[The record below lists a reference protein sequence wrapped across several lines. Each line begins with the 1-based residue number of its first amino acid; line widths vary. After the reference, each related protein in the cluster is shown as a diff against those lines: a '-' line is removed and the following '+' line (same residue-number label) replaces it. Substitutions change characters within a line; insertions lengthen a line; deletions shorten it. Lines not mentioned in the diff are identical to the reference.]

1 MSFKPRNFREWCNY
15 TIPVL
20 PQVYGDELSYYEL
33 LNKVI
38 EKLNAMGITVNELI
52 DYVNTYFDSKDWQQM
67 VNNKLDSMVT
77 DGTLDN
83 LINKKIFGELN
94 SKVSELSTNVDF
106 LNENRKNFRNC
117 KILCIGDSFGRGV
130 YDGSE
135 HLENSWPT
143 KLGNYFA
150 YGSTIYNYC
159 QNNAGF
165 LVSDNTFIA
174 QLTKAKN
181 DGHADSH
188 IIIIEGGHNDG
199 YKSTDNLFKAV
210 TDCLD
215 YAKSNFPNAVIY
227 VVAANSGT
235 AAEITRKTR
244 HTVWTIMQSACN
256 LKGVPFFMLNMYLFN
271 IDDTLSSDGIHP
283 NKFGYEMLAGLMYRM
298 LAGLNFKINDNRAL
312 GFGTEWYGDKISY
325 VVEGQW
331 MDTANFATKTPLDG
345 DHPAFSFAIN
355 AANNYANRNSPLA
368 LHVPFS
374 IQDDGTQG
382 TMIIRLRN
390 GAMELCPLAYDTK
403 TGGAGYVNVV
413 GSKQFYVPSFTL
425 TFPTIMIM

>member
-1 MSFKPRNFREWCNY
+1 MSFKPRNFREWCNH

-33 LNKVI
+33 LNKVV
-38 EKLNAMGITVNELI
+38 EKLNAIGITVNELI

-67 VNNKLDSMVT
+67 VNNKLDSMVA

-83 LINKKIFGELN
+83 IINQKIFGELN
-94 SKVSELSTNVDF
+94 GNVNMLLD
-106 LNENRKNFRNC
+106 NRKNFRNC

-135 HLENSWPT
+135 HLESSWPT
-143 KLGNYFA
+143 KLGNYA
-150 YGSTIYNYC
+150 TGSIIYNYC

-165 LVSDNTFIA
+165 LTSDNTFLT

-181 DGHADSH
+181 DGHGDSH

-199 YKSTDNLFKAV
+199 YVDTTNLFNAIRE
-210 TDCLD
+210 CIN
-215 YAKSNFPNAVIY
+215 YAKQNFPNAVIY

-235 AAEITRKTR
+235 AEEIDRTKR
-244 HTVWTIMQSACN
+244 HSIWTTMQSACV
-256 LKGVPFFMLNMYLFN
+256 LTGIPFFMLNMYLFN
-271 IDDTLSSDGIHP
+271 IDNTLSGDGIHP
-283 NKFGYEMLAGLMYRM
+283 NQFGYEMLASLMYMM
-298 LAGLNFKINDNRAL
+298 LTGLNMSVNDRRAL
-312 GFGTEWYGDKISY
+312 GFGAEFYGDKITY
-325 VVEGQW
+325 VLEGQW
-331 MDTANFATKTPLDG
+331 IDTATFSETTPFDG
-345 DHPAFSFAIN
+345 NHPAFSFPVSGS
-355 AANNYANRNSPLA
+355 NNYANRNSPLA

-403 TGGAGYVNVV
+403 TGGSGYINAT
-413 GSKQFYVPSFTL
+413 GNKQFYIPSFTI
-425 TFPTIMIM
+425 TFPTILIM